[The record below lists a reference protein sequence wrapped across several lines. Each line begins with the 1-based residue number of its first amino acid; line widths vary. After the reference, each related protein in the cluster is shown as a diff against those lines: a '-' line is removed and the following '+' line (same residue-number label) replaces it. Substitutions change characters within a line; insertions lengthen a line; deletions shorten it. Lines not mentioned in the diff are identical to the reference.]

1 MDHSG
6 APTVS
11 QAEKGRGPFEGDPE
25 EAAKPDD
32 FICPVCGK
40 RLSPEWDKLDEKWF
54 FQEIADAG
62 ICRQCHQLQ
71 NIRKNIETHLKNAG
85 VPAKF
90 LACAFDNYKITKE
103 NHKCVQACKQY
114 PKHHPKDFPSLYLY
128 GNCGTGKTHLV
139 VAIAREL
146 MLLGKQ
152 VLFTGVPS
160 LCYDIKKTF
169 QNDSLKTELDAVR
182 AYTSC
187 DYLVLDDLG
196 TEKPTEWVRKTL
208 GYIIYDRD
216 NRLKP
221 TIITSNLSLDEIAK
235 YVDPRMAS
243 RINGMG
249 PVIRFQGSDW
259 RLSQRLR

>member
-1 MDHSG
+1 M
-6 APTVS
+6 
-11 QAEKGRGPFEGDPE
+11 
-25 EAAKPDD
+25 EASKPDD

-40 RLSPEWDKLDEKWF
+40 LFPPEWDKLDEKWR
-54 FQEIADAG
+54 FQEISDAG
-62 ICRQCHQLQ
+62 ICRQCQKLQ
-71 NIRKNIETHLKNAG
+71 NIRENIGTHLNNAG
-85 VPAKF
+85 VPARF
-90 LACAFDNYKITKE
+90 LACAFDNFFMTKE
-103 NHKCVQACKQY
+103 NIKCLQACKQY
-114 PKHHPKDFPSLYLY
+114 PKNHRPDFPGLYLY

-146 MLLGKQ
+146 VLLGKQ
-152 VLFTGVPS
+152 VIFTGVPS

-169 QNDSLKTELDAVR
+169 QNDSLKTELDAVK

-208 GYIIYDRD
+208 GYIIYERD

-221 TIITSNLSLDEIAK
+221 TIITSNLSLDDIAK
-235 YVDPRMAS
+235 HVDPRMAS

-249 PVIRFQGSDW
+249 PVLRFHGPDW
-259 RLSQRLR
+259 RLRPGVG